1 MRIAVADDS
10 LLVREG
16 LGQLLESLG
25 HQVVFRAARADILL
39 AEVAAHRPEI
49 VIVDIK
55 MPPTFTDEGLRAAAR
70 IRRRHPDVGVLVL
83 SQYVVPGYVTWL
95 LERSPAQAGYL
106 LKDRILDGVML
117 QDALDRIAAGGTVVD
132 PELVRSLMKP
142 RTASGPLASLSE
154 REREVLSLIAE
165 GLSDRGIA
173 ERLVVSLNTVGTHV
187 QHISSKLG
195 LPDTAADNRRVR
207 ATLAWLQA
215 SAGGT
220 QPDDLG
226 AAATPAHPA
235 ATADPGRPAGAPSP

>member
-16 LGQLLESLG
+16 LARLLGDLG
-25 HQVVFRAARADILL
+25 HQVVFRAARADILP

-55 MPPTFTDEGLRAAAR
+55 MPPTFTDEGLRAAAG
-70 IRRRHPDVGVLVL
+70 IRQRHPDVGVLVL

-106 LKDRILDGVML
+106 LKDRILDGAML
-117 QDALDRIAAGGTVVD
+117 QDALHRIAAGGTVVD
-132 PELVRSLMKP
+132 PELVSSLMKP

-173 ERLVVSLNTVGTHV
+173 ERLVVSLNTVGTHI
-187 QHISSKLG
+187 QHIFTKLG

-215 SAGGT
+215 SAGSAQGG
-220 QPDDLG
+220 QR
-226 AAATPAHPA
+226 AAR
-235 ATADPGRPAGAPSP
+235 GPAGSATGPEGHGNP

>member
-1 MRIAVADDS
+1 
-10 LLVREG
+10 
-16 LGQLLESLG
+16 
-25 HQVVFRAARADILL
+25 
-39 AEVAAHRPEI
+39 
-49 VIVDIK
+49 
-55 MPPTFTDEGLRAAAR
+55 
-70 IRRRHPDVGVLVL
+70 
-83 SQYVVPGYVTWL
+83 
-95 LERSPAQAGYL
+95 
-106 LKDRILDGVML
+106 
-117 QDALDRIAAGGTVVD
+117 
-132 PELVRSLMKP
+132 MKP

-173 ERLVVSLNTVGTHV
+173 ERLVVSRNTVGTHV
-187 QHISSKLG
+187 QHIFSKLG